1 MFTDFALPAI
11 IAQANW
17 DGIDGFLGTR
27 GSIMLDIVFLAMF
40 AVVPVLL
47 FSIYAVKYRQ
57 RYELHRKIQLTLGLV
72 LLLAV
77 TAFEVD
83 MQLMT
88 DWEARAAPSPH
99 FDPASKWTCAVGIS
113 MLVHLCF
120 AVPTAVL
127 WIYVIVQGLRKF
139 PKPTVPNQYSRT
151 HIRWAK
157 PAALG
162 MFGTAVTGWIFYV
175 LAFVLV

>member
-1 MFTDFALPAI
+1 MFTDSIFPTL
-11 IAQANW
+11 IAEATW

-27 GSIMLDIVFLAMF
+27 GSIMLDIVFLTMF

-57 RYELHRKIQLTLGLV
+57 KYDLHRKIQLTLGIV

-77 TAFEVD
+77 TAFEID
-83 MQLMT
+83 MQVMT
-88 DWEARAAPSPH
+88 DWEARAEPSPY
-99 FDPASKWTCAVGIS
+99 FDLVQKWTCPVGIS

-120 AVPTAVL
+120 AVPTALL
-127 WIYVIVQGLRKF
+127 WIFVIVRALKKF
-139 PKPTVPNQYSRT
+139 PKPTTPNEYSAT

-175 LAFVLV
+175 LAFVLR